1 MCAGSSGSGASSGV
15 SPGAAASPAS
25 DTATRPVTP
34 YWTASL
40 SSSSIHG
47 WASAAVSAPTKSGTG
62 WPWTSP
68 TTEGTDWIWKAD
80 RPADYLAAAATARSV
95 ASTAESLARDY
106 ARRARGAGHSWDE
119 VAAALKFD
127 AAGHDDPSVEA
138 FLWVAPTPSQR
149 FDSIVTSWECAS
161 CAARVTDRGPF
172 GGHPEEVEEGH
183 LDSCARHQED
193 ISAYRQQTGWD
204 D

>member
-1 MCAGSSGSGASSGV
+1 MTEIRTRVEKIVKDALVAQSGSGA
-15 SPGAAASPAS
+15 
-25 DTATRPVTP
+25 
-34 YWTASL
+34 
-40 SSSSIHG
+40 I
-47 WASAAVSAPTKSGTG
+47 VSAPLAPGYSTLVG
-62 WPWTSP
+62 
-68 TTEGTDWIWKAD
+68 
-80 RPADYLAAAATARSV
+80 RPADYLAAAAAARSV
-95 ASTAESLARDY
+95 AYAAESLARDY
-106 ARRARGAGHSWDE
+106 ARRARGAGRSWDE
-119 VAAALKFD
+119 VAAALQFD
-127 AAGHDDPSVEA
+127 ADDHDDPSVDA

>member
-1 MCAGSSGSGASSGV
+1 MTEIRTRVEKIVKDALVTQSGSGA
-15 SPGAAASPAS
+15 
-25 DTATRPVTP
+25 
-34 YWTASL
+34 
-40 SSSSIHG
+40 I
-47 WASAAVSAPTKSGTG
+47 VSAPLAPGYSTLV
-62 WPWTSP
+62 
-68 TTEGTDWIWKAD
+68 D

-95 ASTAESLARDY
+95 EYAAESLARDY
-106 ARRARGAGHSWDE
+106 ARRARGAGRSWDE

>member
-1 MCAGSSGSGASSGV
+1 MTEIRPRVEKIVKDALVTQSGSGA
-15 SPGAAASPAS
+15 
-25 DTATRPVTP
+25 
-34 YWTASL
+34 
-40 SSSSIHG
+40 I
-47 WASAAVSAPTKSGTG
+47 VSAPLAPGYSTLV
-62 WPWTSP
+62 
-68 TTEGTDWIWKAD
+68 D

-95 ASTAESLARDY
+95 EYAAESLARDY
-106 ARRARGAGHSWDE
+106 ARRARGAGRSWDE
-119 VAAALKFD
+119 VAAALRFD

>member
-1 MCAGSSGSGASSGV
+1 MTEIRPRVEKIVKDALVTQSGSGA
-15 SPGAAASPAS
+15 
-25 DTATRPVTP
+25 
-34 YWTASL
+34 
-40 SSSSIHG
+40 I
-47 WASAAVSAPTKSGTG
+47 VSAPLAPGYSTLV
-62 WPWTSP
+62 
-68 TTEGTDWIWKAD
+68 D

-95 ASTAESLARDY
+95 EYAAESLARDY
-106 ARRARGAGHSWDE
+106 ARRARGAGRSWDE

>member
-1 MCAGSSGSGASSGV
+1 MTEIRTRVEKIVKDALVAQSGS
-15 SPGAAASPAS
+15 AA
-25 DTATRPVTP
+25 
-34 YWTASL
+34 
-40 SSSSIHG
+40 I
-47 WASAAVSAPTKSGTG
+47 VSAPLGPGYSTLV
-62 WPWTSP
+62 
-68 TTEGTDWIWKAD
+68 D

-95 ASTAESLARDY
+95 EYAAESLARDY
-106 ARRARGAGHSWDE
+106 ARRARGAGRSWDE
-119 VAAALKFD
+119 VAAALRFD
-127 AAGHDDPSVEA
+127 AAGHDDPSVDA
-138 FLWVAPTPSQR
+138 FYWVAPTPSQR

>member
-1 MCAGSSGSGASSGV
+1 MTEIRTRVEKIVKDALVAQSGSGA
-15 SPGAAASPAS
+15 
-25 DTATRPVTP
+25 
-34 YWTASL
+34 
-40 SSSSIHG
+40 I
-47 WASAAVSAPTKSGTG
+47 VSAPLAPGYSTLV
-62 WPWTSP
+62 
-68 TTEGTDWIWKAD
+68 D

-95 ASTAESLARDY
+95 EYAAESLARDY

>member
-1 MCAGSSGSGASSGV
+1 MTEIRTRVEKIVKDALVTQSGSGA
-15 SPGAAASPAS
+15 
-25 DTATRPVTP
+25 
-34 YWTASL
+34 
-40 SSSSIHG
+40 I
-47 WASAAVSAPTKSGTG
+47 VSAPLAPGYSTLV
-62 WPWTSP
+62 
-68 TTEGTDWIWKAD
+68 D

-95 ASTAESLARDY
+95 EYAAESLARDY
-106 ARRARGAGHSWDE
+106 ARRARGAGRSWSE

>member
-1 MCAGSSGSGASSGV
+1 MTEIRTRVEKIVKDALVAQSGSGA
-15 SPGAAASPAS
+15 
-25 DTATRPVTP
+25 
-34 YWTASL
+34 
-40 SSSSIHG
+40 I
-47 WASAAVSAPTKSGTG
+47 VSAPLGPGYSTLV
-62 WPWTSP
+62 
-68 TTEGTDWIWKAD
+68 D

-95 ASTAESLARDY
+95 EYAAESLARDY
-106 ARRARGAGHSWDE
+106 ARRARGAGRSWDE
-119 VAAALKFD
+119 VAAALRFD
-127 AAGHDDPSVEA
+127 AAGHDDPSVDA
-138 FLWVAPTPSQR
+138 FYWVAPTPSQP

>member
-1 MCAGSSGSGASSGV
+1 MTEIRTRVEKIVKDALVTQSGSGA
-15 SPGAAASPAS
+15 
-25 DTATRPVTP
+25 
-34 YWTASL
+34 
-40 SSSSIHG
+40 I
-47 WASAAVSAPTKSGTG
+47 VSAPLAPGYSTLV
-62 WPWTSP
+62 
-68 TTEGTDWIWKAD
+68 D

-95 ASTAESLARDY
+95 EYAAESLARDY
-106 ARRARGAGHSWDE
+106 ARRARGAGRSWDE
-119 VAAALKFD
+119 VAAALRFD

>member
-1 MCAGSSGSGASSGV
+1 MTEIRTRVEKIVKDALVTQSGSGA
-15 SPGAAASPAS
+15 
-25 DTATRPVTP
+25 
-34 YWTASL
+34 
-40 SSSSIHG
+40 I
-47 WASAAVSAPTKSGTG
+47 VSAPLAPGYSTLV
-62 WPWTSP
+62 
-68 TTEGTDWIWKAD
+68 D

-95 ASTAESLARDY
+95 ASTAGSLARDY
-106 ARRARGAGHSWDE
+106 ARRARRAGRSWDE

-127 AAGHDDPSVEA
+127 VAGHDDPSVEA

-172 GGHPEEVEEGH
+172 GGHPGEVEEGH

-193 ISAYRQQTGWD
+193 ISAYRQQTGWED
-204 D
+204 

>member
-1 MCAGSSGSGASSGV
+1 MTEIRTRVEKIVKDALVTQSGSGA
-15 SPGAAASPAS
+15 
-25 DTATRPVTP
+25 
-34 YWTASL
+34 
-40 SSSSIHG
+40 I
-47 WASAAVSAPTKSGTG
+47 VSAPLAPGYSTLV
-62 WPWTSP
+62 
-68 TTEGTDWIWKAD
+68 D

-95 ASTAESLARDY
+95 EYAAESLARDY
-106 ARRARGAGHSWDE
+106 ARRARGAGRSWDE

-183 LDSCARHQED
+183 LDSCARHHED

>member
-1 MCAGSSGSGASSGV
+1 MYWPPPLA
-15 SPGAAASPAS
+15 
-25 DTATRPVTP
+25 TATRIGC
-34 YWTASL
+34 
-40 SSSSIHG
+40 SSDLFAIRPSYIDV
-47 WASAAVSAPTKSGTG
+47 SAAVTTDNTWLTAGATRSLASANNS
-62 WPWTSP
+62 
-68 TTEGTDWIWKAD
+68 
-80 RPADYLAAAATARSV
+80 ATANANVTANTDRVHAAGLPFNVSNLV

-127 AAGHDDPSVEA
+127 AAGHDDPSVDA
-138 FLWVAPTPSQR
+138 FYWVAPTPSQP

>member
-1 MCAGSSGSGASSGV
+1 MPATRIVNPHPHPMKALE
-15 SPGAAASPAS
+15 PAAARA
-25 DTATRPVTP
+25 VTP
-34 YWTASL
+34 
-40 SSSSIHG
+40 
-47 WASAAVSAPTKSGTG
+47 
-62 WPWTSP
+62 
-68 TTEGTDWIWKAD
+68 
-80 RPADYLAAAATARSV
+80 RPAATTLVLRDGDHGPQVLMVKRSPH
-95 ASTAESLARDY
+95 A
-106 ARRARGAGHSWDE
+106 SWDE

>member
-1 MCAGSSGSGASSGV
+1 MRRGGGGAVVAPPPPRGY
-15 SPGAAASPAS
+15 PPGGKGRPDPPRGPAPPRGGAAP
-25 DTATRPVTP
+25 
-34 YWTASL
+34 
-40 SSSSIHG
+40 
-47 WASAAVSAPTKSGTG
+47 
-62 WPWTSP
+62 
-68 TTEGTDWIWKAD
+68 
-80 RPADYLAAAATARSV
+80 
-95 ASTAESLARDY
+95 AESLARDY
-106 ARRARGAGHSWDE
+106 ARRARGAGRSWDE

>member
-1 MCAGSSGSGASSGV
+1 MTEIRTRVEKIVKDALVTQSGSGA
-15 SPGAAASPAS
+15 
-25 DTATRPVTP
+25 
-34 YWTASL
+34 
-40 SSSSIHG
+40 I
-47 WASAAVSAPTKSGTG
+47 VSAPLAPGYSTLV
-62 WPWTSP
+62 
-68 TTEGTDWIWKAD
+68 D

-106 ARRARGAGHSWDE
+106 ARRARGAGRSWHE

>member
-1 MCAGSSGSGASSGV
+1 MTEIRTRVEKIVKDALVTQSGSGA
-15 SPGAAASPAS
+15 
-25 DTATRPVTP
+25 
-34 YWTASL
+34 
-40 SSSSIHG
+40 I
-47 WASAAVSAPTKSGTG
+47 VSAPLAPGYSTLV
-62 WPWTSP
+62 
-68 TTEGTDWIWKAD
+68 D

-106 ARRARGAGHSWDE
+106 ARRARGAGRSWDE

-127 AAGHDDPSVEA
+127 AAGQDDPSVEA

>member
-1 MCAGSSGSGASSGV
+1 MTEIRTRVEKIVKDALVAQNGSGA
-15 SPGAAASPAS
+15 
-25 DTATRPVTP
+25 
-34 YWTASL
+34 
-40 SSSSIHG
+40 I
-47 WASAAVSAPTKSGTG
+47 VSAPLAPGYSTLV
-62 WPWTSP
+62 
-68 TTEGTDWIWKAD
+68 D
-80 RPADYLAAAATARSV
+80 RPADYLAAAAA
-95 ASTAESLARDY
+95 AYTAESLARDY
-106 ARRARGAGHSWDE
+106 ARRARGAGRSWDE
-119 VAAALKFD
+119 VAAALQFD
-127 AAGHDDPSVEA
+127 AAGHDDPSAEA

-183 LDSCARHQED
+183 LDSCARHRED

>member
-1 MCAGSSGSGASSGV
+1 MTEIRTRVEKIVKDALVTQSGS
-15 SPGAAASPAS
+15 AA
-25 DTATRPVTP
+25 
-34 YWTASL
+34 
-40 SSSSIHG
+40 I
-47 WASAAVSAPTKSGTG
+47 VSAPLGPGYSTLV
-62 WPWTSP
+62 
-68 TTEGTDWIWKAD
+68 D

-95 ASTAESLARDY
+95 EYAAESLARDY
-106 ARRARGAGHSWDE
+106 ARRARGAGRSWSE

-127 AAGHDDPSVEA
+127 AAGHDDPSVDA
-138 FLWVAPTPSQR
+138 FYWVAPTPSQR

>member
-1 MCAGSSGSGASSGV
+1 MTEIRTRVEKIVKDALVTQSGSGA
-15 SPGAAASPAS
+15 
-25 DTATRPVTP
+25 
-34 YWTASL
+34 
-40 SSSSIHG
+40 I
-47 WASAAVSAPTKSGTG
+47 VSAPLAPGYSTLV
-62 WPWTSP
+62 
-68 TTEGTDWIWKAD
+68 D

-106 ARRARGAGHSWDE
+106 ARRARGAGRSWDE

-138 FLWVAPTPSQR
+138 FLWVAPTPPQR

>member
-1 MCAGSSGSGASSGV
+1 MTEIRTRVEKIVKDALVAQNGSGA
-15 SPGAAASPAS
+15 
-25 DTATRPVTP
+25 
-34 YWTASL
+34 
-40 SSSSIHG
+40 I
-47 WASAAVSAPTKSGTG
+47 VSAPLAPGYSTLV
-62 WPWTSP
+62 
-68 TTEGTDWIWKAD
+68 D
-80 RPADYLAAAATARSV
+80 RPADYLAAAAAARGV
-95 ASTAESLARDY
+95 AYTAESLARDY
-106 ARRARGAGHSWDE
+106 ARRARGAGRSWDE
-119 VAAALKFD
+119 VAAALQFD
-127 AAGHDDPSVEA
+127 AAGHDDPSAEA

>member
-1 MCAGSSGSGASSGV
+1 MTEIRTRVEKIVKDALVTQSGSGA
-15 SPGAAASPAS
+15 
-25 DTATRPVTP
+25 
-34 YWTASL
+34 
-40 SSSSIHG
+40 I
-47 WASAAVSAPTKSGTG
+47 VSAPLAPGYSTLVG
-62 WPWTSP
+62 
-68 TTEGTDWIWKAD
+68 
-80 RPADYLAAAATARSV
+80 RPADYLAAAAAARSV
-95 ASTAESLARDY
+95 AYAAESLARDY
-106 ARRARGAGHSWDE
+106 ARRARGAGRSWDE